1 MRLRSWLRAFLTAGQ
16 GLTRGVD
23 ADQLTE
29 GDAGRDPL
37 GLFERWFREAT
48 DAGIYLPESMALATA
63 TPDGEPSVRQV
74 LLKGYGPE
82 GFAFYTNYESR
93 KAAELDANP
102 SAALLFHWSTLHR
115 QVRVEGPVT
124 RTTLEESVA
133 YHASRPRGSRIAAWA
148 SQQSA
153 ELPSRADLERRF
165 REKEAEYRQGDVP
178 LPPFWGGY
186 RVRPDRI
193 EFWQGRANR
202 MHDRLLFRRGPDG
215 DGWAVVRLSP

>member
-1 MRLRSWLRAFLTAGQ
+1 MGLRSWVRAFVTAGQ

-23 ADQLTE
+23 EDQLTE

-37 GLFERWFREAT
+37 ALFERWFREAT
-48 DAGIYLPESMALATA
+48 EAGIYLPESMALATA

-102 SAALLFHWSTLHR
+102 SAGLLFHWSTLHR
-115 QVRVEGPVT
+115 QVRIEGPVT
-124 RTTLEESVA
+124 RTTLAESEA

-148 SQQSA
+148 SKQSA

-165 REKEAEYRQGDVP
+165 QEKEAEYRTGDVP

-186 RVRPDRI
+186 RVRPQRI

-202 MHDRLLFRRGPDG
+202 MHDRLLFRRADPDA
-215 DGWAVVRLSP
+215 GWEVVRLSP